1 VLRGG
6 EGENCVDRVL
16 EQGESGLDHGEIV
29 GVAAWMG
36 LPPKRSY
43 ARPQALEVYIP
54 QCRQIKIYC
63 MQVTGGTGGGAGTGT
78 RDANQDRDGRMAGV
92 DMSV

>member
-6 EGENCVDRVL
+6 EGENCVNRVL

-29 GVAAWMG
+29 GVAAWIA

-54 QCRQIKIYC
+54 QCTPIKICY
-63 MQVTGGTGGGAGTGT
+63 
-78 RDANQDRDGRMAGV
+78 RRHRRRGRHGHERC
-92 DMSV
+92 